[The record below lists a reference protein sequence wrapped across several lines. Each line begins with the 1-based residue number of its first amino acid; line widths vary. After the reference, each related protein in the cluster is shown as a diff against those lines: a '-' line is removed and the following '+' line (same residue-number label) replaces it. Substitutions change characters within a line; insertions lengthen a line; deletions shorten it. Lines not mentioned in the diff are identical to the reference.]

1 MNRTQFS
8 SDGSKQWLL
17 FEMCYKIIALK
28 LAKYLNNTLKILL
41 INSEKIHAFAR
52 AYSQQ
57 NHNHNARSIIEKK
70 CLICTFQFGTMSSIV
85 EL

>member
-1 MNRTQFS
+1 
-8 SDGSKQWLL
+8 
-17 FEMCYKIIALK
+17 MCYKIIALK

-57 NHNHNARSIIEKK
+57 NHDHNARNIIEKNF
-70 CLICTFQFGTMSSIV
+70 LICAFQCGTMSSIV

>member
-52 AYSQQ
+52 ACSQQ
-57 NHNHNARSIIEKK
+57 NHDHNARSIIEKK